1 MVINRE
7 IKFNDATLLYTAFE
21 RKSDVPYITTSGVEV
36 TGVVLAPLVYSY
48 RTSVKQDN
56 FMFKITAGIW
66 SSLQHLE
73 DYIKGISGRNMPIDT
88 YDMEFTLRGQ
98 SINVVGSDI
107 NVTIL
112 TLQDALRW
120 FKPSVLHIGGFE
132 ITEQGYG
139 IGGILTLPDPNTGML
154 LSNYWN

>member
-1 MVINRE
+1 MVINSE
-7 IKFNDATLLYTAFE
+7 INLNDTTLSYTAFE
-21 RKSDVPYITTSGVEV
+21 RKSDVPYITSSGVAV

-73 DYIKGISGRNMPIDT
+73 DYIKGDSGRNMPIDT

-98 SINVVGSDI
+98 SVNVVGSDVTI
-107 NVTIL
+107 TIL
-112 TLQDALRW
+112 TLQDALYW
-120 FKPSVLHIGGFE
+120 FKPSVSHIGGFE
-132 ITEQGYG
+132 ITESGYG
-139 IGGILTLPDPNTGML
+139 VGGILTLPDPNTGML
-154 LSNYWN
+154 LSNYWE